1 MKKNQSLLDEV
12 IERAVQELQAVEKEL
27 DKLYSKPSPQ
37 DKVKAKVRRIAK

>member
-12 IERAVQELQAVEKEL
+12 IEAVEKEL